1 MSAPAPDHLRIRDNP
16 SRFGLRIAGERLA
29 IEGVELAAI
38 AREVGTPVYVYGSHH
53 IVDRYRTLAAALAQR
68 PTLICYAVKAN
79 GSLAILRTLARL
91 GAGADIVSIGELER
105 ALEAG
110 VPPNKIVFSGV
121 GKRSSEIDAAL
132 ALGIRSINVES
143 EDELEQVAA
152 RARASGRRARISLRI
167 NPDVDPDTHPYLA
180 TGLRET
186 KFGIAMSEGLAL
198 ALRAHALPE
207 LELVG
212 LACHIGSQIIDASPF
227 LDSFARLRSLVD
239 ALREHGVTLQQLDL
253 GGGLGIPYRA
263 DDPVVEPERWGAA
276 LVAATR
282 ELPCELVLEPG
293 RYLVGN
299 AGVLVTEVLV
309 RKRGAERN
317 FVIVDAA
324 MNDLIRPALYE
335 AYHAV
340 VPLELPARDAA
351 LETLDLVGPV
361 CECGDF
367 LARERAMPW
376 PAQGQLLALLGAGAY
391 GMSMASNYNTRPLAA
406 EVLVEGERWA
416 VVRPRRS
423 VRELLGDERYPE
435 WLRDASPEREQ
446 LLATLHLASEGAK
459 R

>member
-1 MSAPAPDHLRIRDNP
+1 
-16 SRFGLRIAGERLA
+16 
-29 IEGVELAAI
+29 
-38 AREVGTPVYVYGSHH
+38 
-53 IVDRYRTLAAALAQR
+53 
-68 PTLICYAVKAN
+68 
-79 GSLAILRTLARL
+79 
-91 GAGADIVSIGELER
+91 
-105 ALEAG
+105 
-110 VPPNKIVFSGV
+110 
-121 GKRSSEIDAAL
+121 
-132 ALGIRSINVES
+132 
-143 EDELEQVAA
+143 
-152 RARASGRRARISLRI
+152 
-167 NPDVDPDTHPYLA
+167 
-180 TGLRET
+180 
-186 KFGIAMSEGLAL
+186 
-198 ALRAHALPE
+198 
-207 LELVG
+207 
-212 LACHIGSQIIDASPF
+212 
-227 LDSFARLRSLVD
+227 
-239 ALREHGVTLQQLDL
+239 
-253 GGGLGIPYRA
+253 
-263 DDPVVEPERWGAA
+263 
-276 LVAATR
+276 
-282 ELPCELVLEPG
+282 VLEPG

-340 VPLELPARDAA
+340 VPLELPPRDVA

-367 LARERAMPW
+367 LARDRAMPW

-435 WLRDASPEREQ
+435 WLREASPEREQ
-446 LLATLHLASEGAK
+446 LLATLHHASEGTK